1 MGRILLFF
9 LAILLIAL
17 IALSA
22 LSAHSA
28 PLRLPAETSRIDLAP
43 HFQLCE
49 DSAGKL
55 GLGDLA
61 AHCDWTAMPPGQGVV
76 DLGYS
81 RSAWWLRLDIVT
93 EQALGRLLEIAYPT
107 LDSVELFMPGAGGA
121 PLHSQAGDLL
131 PFSRQP
137 FFHHNLVF
145 PVELPAGAT
154 SLYLRVASAGALTVP
169 AELWTPQAFLR
180 HNQAS
185 YAGLAIYYGMLLALG
200 AYNLLLYFS
209 LRDRTYL
216 FYVLFL
222 ASMAVGN
229 ASLEGLAGQF
239 VWPEWPR
246 WNNLALPLGMAMS
259 GLLAANFVRSFLRT
273 AASRP
278 RTDAVLRGFM
288 AWYVAA
294 ILLNLVSYRWA
305 EMMTSLASMFFS
317 TTTLLIGIASYRQGH
332 PGARYFVL
340 AWSFLLAGSVMLAL
354 RNFGWIP
361 TNFITRYGFQIGSA
375 LEMLLLSYA
384 LADRITALRL
394 AKEQAD
400 AGLLRLQQE
409 NVAALKRSE
418 QELEQRVAERTRQL
432 VAANAQL
439 EVLSRH
445 DALTGLGNRNELEQA
460 WTRLEAFARRS
471 QHGIAVLLMDLDN
484 FKPINDTHGHHVGD
498 YVLKEVA
505 SRLRRHTRATDT
517 VVRLGGD
524 EFVVLASEVI
534 ANDELDHLKIKIG
547 AAVGEPIEVDGK
559 LLTVGCSIGIA
570 CYPSDA
576 TTLSDLLALADAA
589 MYRSKRRGAL
599 EANVAL

>member
-1 MGRILLFF
+1 MGRIPLFF

-17 IALSA
+17 
-22 LSAHSA
+22 SAHSA
-28 PLRLPAETSRIDLAP
+28 TLQLPAEAP
-43 HFQLCE
+43 RVDVVPYFQVCE
-49 DSAGKL
+49 DPAGSL
-55 GLGDLA
+55 GVGDLVA
-61 AHCDWTAMPPGQGVV
+61 NCDWKATTRGQEVV

-93 EQALGRLLEIAYPT
+93 EQTVGRLLEIAYPT
-107 LDSVELFMPGAGGA
+107 LDSVELFVPGAGGA
-121 PLHSQAGDLL
+121 TVHLQAGDLL
-131 PFSRQP
+131 PFSRRP
-137 FFHHNLVF
+137 LAHHNLVF
-145 PVELPAGAT
+145 PVELPAGAS

-169 AELWTPQAFLR
+169 AELWIPQAFHR

-259 GLLAANFVRSFLRT
+259 GLLAANFVRSFLHT
-273 AASRP
+273 ADSHP

-288 AWYVAA
+288 AWYVVAL
-294 ILLNLVSYRWA
+294 LLNLVSYRWA
-305 EMMTSLASMFFS
+305 EMMTSLASLCFS
-317 TTTLLIGIASYRQGH
+317 TTTLVIAIASYRQGH

-384 LADRITALRL
+384 LADRITALRR
-394 AKEQAD
+394 AKELAD
-400 AGLLRLQQE
+400 ARLLHLQQE

-439 EVLSRH
+439 EVLSHH

-471 QHGIAVLLMDLDN
+471 QHGIAVLLMDLNN

-498 YVLKEVA
+498 HVLKEVA

-524 EFVVLASEVI
+524 EFIVLASEVI
-534 ANDELDHLKIKIG
+534 ANDELDHLRSKIE
-547 AAVGEPIEVDGK
+547 AAVGEPVAVDGK
-559 LLTVGCSIGIA
+559 ILTVGCSIGIA
-570 CYPSDA
+570 CYPTDA
-576 TTLSDLLALADAA
+576 TNLSDLLALADTA
-589 MYRSKRRGAL
+589 MYRSKRQGSL
-599 EANVAL
+599 ETNSVT

>member
-1 MGRILLFF
+1 MGWIPLFF
-9 LAILLIAL
+9 LATLLIAL
-17 IALSA
+17 N
-22 LSAHSA
+22 AHSA
-28 PLRLPAETSRIDLAP
+28 TLPLPADASRVEVVP
-43 HFQLCE
+43 YFQFCE
-49 DSAGKL
+49 DPAGNL
-55 GLGDLA
+55 EVGDLA
-61 AHCDWTAMPPGQGVV
+61 AHCDWTATTRGHGDV

-81 RSAWWLRLDIVT
+81 RSAWWLRLDLESV
-93 EQALGRLLEIAYPT
+93 QPVSRLLEIGYPT
-107 LDSVELFMPGAGGA
+107 LDSVELFVPSADGA
-121 PLHSQAGDLL
+121 PVHLQAGDLL
-131 PFSRQP
+131 PFSRRP
-137 FFHHNLVF
+137 VPHHNLVF
-145 PVELPAGAT
+145 PVDLPAGSA
-154 SLYLRVASAGALTVP
+154 SLYLRVSSAGAITVP
-169 AELWTPQAFLR
+169 AELWTPQAFHL

-239 VWPEWPR
+239 VWPDWPR

-259 GLLAANFVRSFLRT
+259 GLLAANFVRSFLHT
-273 AASRP
+273 ADSHP

-288 AWYVAA
+288 AWYVVA

-305 EMMTSLASMFFS
+305 EMMTSLASVFFS
-317 TTTLLIGIASYRQGH
+317 TTTLAIGIASYRRGH

-340 AWSFLLAGSVMLAL
+340 AWSFLLAGSVMLSL

-384 LADRITALRL
+384 LADRITALRR
-394 AKEQAD
+394 AKELAD
-400 AGLLRLQQE
+400 ASLLQLQQE

-418 QELEQRVAERTRQL
+418 QELERRVAERTRQL

-439 EVLSRH
+439 EVLSHH

-460 WTRLEAFARRS
+460 WNRLEAFARRS

-484 FKPINDTHGHHVGD
+484 FKPINDSHGHHVGD
-498 YVLKEVA
+498 HVLKEVA
-505 SRLRRHTRATDT
+505 SRLRHHTRVTDT
-517 VVRLGGD
+517 VIRLGGD
-524 EFVVLASEVI
+524 EFVVLASGVTATE
-534 ANDELDHLKIKIG
+534 ELDHLRIKIG
-547 AAVGEPIEVDGK
+547 AVVAEPIDVDGK

-576 TTLSDLLALADAA
+576 TSLSDLLALADSA
-589 MYRSKRRGAL
+589 MYRSKRQSAQSAL
-599 EANVAL
+599 TTHPAA